1 VIGPAPLETDRL
13 LLRPLAMEH
22 AEGLWKIWRSPDFV
36 RHLAEPVTSLRD
48 MTENIA
54 ARLAREL
61 PAGMGTWV
69 WIDRESGDI
78 VGRGAVFPSPLP
90 DQRVE
95 TGWFLS
101 CDRWGTG
108 LAAEAARVQIAYA
121 FETLGLPV
129 LWAFVH
135 PDNKPSA
142 RLAARLG
149 FGDRGR
155 VPLFDREYLAFSL
168 DPA

>member
-1 VIGPAPLETDRL
+1 MTGPVALDTERL

-22 AEGLWKIWRSPDFV
+22 VEGLWRIWQSPEFT
-36 RHLAEPVTSLRD
+36 RHVAESMTSLQE
-48 MTENIA
+48 MTDNVA

-69 WIDRESGDI
+69 WIDRETGEI

-101 CDRWGTG
+101 SGQWGKG
-108 LAAEAARVQIAYA
+108 LAAEAARAQISYA
-121 FETLGLPV
+121 FQTLGLPIV
-129 LWAFVH
+129 WAFVH

-142 RLAARLG
+142 QLAIRLG
-149 FGDRGR
+149 FGDRGS
-155 VPLFDREYLAFSL
+155 VPLFDQEYLAFSL
-168 DPA
+168 DAA